1 MLRTLR
7 QLRDARA
14 KGLNGGQISGD
25 LTNEAYPSSSNKYGR
40 FPFFI
45 IFSSN
50 SSVTS
55 IYLLENILLTAI
67 ITKATK
73 NLRRRRKRK
82 FWRSNQ
88 MKNQCVELFVKLN
101 ITLATTTFPK
111 TNGCWKNCLKL
122 RMVRSKLSYS
132 LSRVNLGRQNKSD
145 NYTSH
150 QAGSTWR

>member
-7 QLRDARA
+7 QLRDAARA

-50 SSVTS
+50 SLVTS

-73 NLRRRRKRK
+73 NLRRRKRK

-88 MKNQCVELFVKLN
+88 MKN
-101 ITLATTTFPK
+101 
-111 TNGCWKNCLKL
+111 
-122 RMVRSKLSYS
+122 
-132 LSRVNLGRQNKSD
+132 
-145 NYTSH
+145 
-150 QAGSTWR
+150 